1 MRACGRATPRLESNA
16 NTNQN
21 KGNVVTAP
29 DKDTAESIEPP
40 PQIAAPVMLRDLPR
54 TVLVVLLIGV
64 LILASFYILRPF
76 LLSTIWAM
84 MIVIATWPLMIKLQ
98 QRVRHRSI
106 AVAVMSLS
114 MLVVFIAPV
123 LLMIN
128 TLAEHSD
135 TISHWGRVIATSPIP
150 PPPAWVASIPLFG
163 DEIVAAWSAIAE
175 AGKSEL
181 AARITP
187 YVDDA
192 AKWLARAA
200 GGVGLLLVQLLLT
213 LVISVILYVNG
224 EAARNTLIAFGRR
237 LTSDAGERVVL
248 LAGAAIRAVAFGVVG
263 TALAQTLLAGLGLAV
278 AGVPL
283 AGFLTA
289 LILLFCIAQIG
300 PMLVLIPAVVWVFW
314 NGDTGW
320 GIALLVWTVI
330 VGTMDNVLRP
340 FLIRLGAD
348 LPLLLI
354 FAGVI
359 GGLFAFGI
367 IGLFVGPV
375 VLAVAYTLLTEWLD
389 EKPHP

>member
-1 MRACGRATPRLESNA
+1 MRACARATGRSAVPDSDQDLRDPS
-16 NTNQN
+16 
-21 KGNVVTAP
+21 VVQ
-29 DKDTAESIEPP
+29 PP
-40 PQIAAPVMLRDLPR
+40 VVAAAPVMLRDLPR

-76 LLSTIWAM
+76 LLSTIWAT
-84 MIVIATWPLMIKLQ
+84 MIVIATWPLMLKLQ
-98 QRVRHRSI
+98 SRVRHRSI
-106 AVAVMSLS
+106 AVSAMSLS

-135 TISHWGRVIATSPIP
+135 TIARWGHTLATAPLP
-150 PPPAWVASIPLFG
+150 LPPAWVHDIPLIG
-163 DEIVAAWSAIAE
+163 DEIAAAWTAIAE
-175 AGKSEL
+175 AGKGEL

-187 YVDDA
+187 YADDA
-192 AKWLARAA
+192 AKWLARLA
-200 GGVGLLLVQLLLT
+200 GGVGLLVMQLVLT

-224 EAARNTLIAFGRR
+224 ETARNMLVAFGRR

-263 TALAQTLLAGLGLAV
+263 TALAQTLLAGIGLAA

-289 LILLFCIAQIG
+289 LILLFCIAQVG
-300 PMLVLIPAVVWVFW
+300 PMIVLIPAVIWVFW

-340 FLIRLGAD
+340 FLIRKGAD

-359 GGLFAFGI
+359 GGLIAFGI

-375 VLAVAYTLLTEWLD
+375 VLAVAYTLLSEWLE
-389 EKPHP
+389 EKPQA